1 MRTAIVSTLVAL
13 SLTETRGQPT
23 LPVWQTW
30 SSNIAST
37 AKIPNKLPQHRKGF
51 GAYQVDTTRNMSA
64 WIGDGQDYVADF
76 NKQIVAFT
84 ECTAKDGCRCQ
95 YTCKLMEETACQS
108 QLDGN
113 ALCGY
118 DYEHRSKFVA
128 NVSVDGVETMHFH
141 FADPLGPIPM
151 AAHDV
156 YVSLDGSSV
165 VQYEANFHPF
175 LKEVALITS
184 VYTNFSSSPPP
195 ASIWEYSN
203 AQYCPD
209 QSDQPQCQ
217 NTMKLMGLRGHTL

>member
-1 MRTAIVSTLVAL
+1 MGIADWSPVVCVGTPTPFAPWWNCQLAFFPQECHSHRFGPHPRAEFIMRTAIVSTLVAL

-51 GAYQVDTTRNMSA
+51 GAYQVDSTRNMSA

-156 YVSLDGSSV
+156 YVSVSN
-165 VQYEANFHPF
+165 A
-175 LKEVALITS
+175 
-184 VYTNFSSSPPP
+184 PPP
-195 ASIWEYSN
+195 RAFFDPHAVLC
-203 AQYCPD
+203 AQTF
-209 QSDQPQCQ
+209 S
-217 NTMKLMGLRGHTL
+217 